1 MAELPRFTAGSDPGS
16 SFFQL
21 LTASE
26 AQRGLGNRG
35 DIISCETGWSA
46 PTPDATTIVAIR
58 SADGVVIAGDR
69 RATMGH
75 AIDTRDIRKVFRTDR
90 FSAVGIAG
98 AAGPA
103 VEMVRLFQVE
113 LEHYEKVE
121 GTALTLEG
129 KANRLSTLV
138 RSNLSAAMAGLAVVP
153 LFVGFDRRAERGR
166 VFKYDLTGGR
176 YEEGDFYAI
185 GSGSIHA
192 RNWIKAKW
200 SPDQTTNDA
209 VALAIASL
217 INAADEDAG
226 TGGPDFI
233 RGIYPIVATISADGF
248 SLVDNDVVADLAR
261 SLVED
266 VIR

>member
-1 MAELPRFTAGSDPGS
+1 MAELPRFEAGTDPGS
-16 SFFQL
+16 SFFNL
-21 LTASE
+21 LTLVGGSASE
-26 AQRGLGNRG
+26 QRLGG
-35 DIISCETGWSA
+35 HD
-46 PTPDATTIVAIR
+46 TPATPSATTIVAIR

-75 AIDTRDIRKVFRTDR
+75 AIDTRDIKKVFRTDR
-90 FSAVGIAG
+90 YSAVGIAG

-121 GTALTLEG
+121 GTSLTLEG

-138 RSNLSAAMAGLAVVP
+138 RSNLPAAMAGLAVVP
-153 LFVGFDRRAERGR
+153 LFVGFDRRSQLGR

-185 GSGSIHA
+185 GSGSVHA

-200 SPDQTTNDA
+200 DQATDTESA

-226 TGGPDFI
+226 TGGPDFV
-233 RGIYPIVATISADGF
+233 RGIYPIVATITEEGF
-248 SLVDNDVVADLAR
+248 ELVPDDTVAALAR
-261 SLVED
+261 SLIAE

>member
-26 AQRGLGNRG
+26 AQRGLGNPG

-103 VEMVRLFQVE
+103 A
-113 LEHYEKVE
+113 
-121 GTALTLEG
+121 TARHE
-129 KANRLSTLV
+129 RP
-138 RSNLSAAMAGLAVVP
+138 LAP
-153 LFVGFDRRAERGR
+153 G
-166 VFKYDLTGGR
+166 GGR
-176 YEEGDFYAI
+176 RPRAPRPV
-185 GSGSIHA
+185 A
-192 RNWIKAKW
+192 
-200 SPDQTTNDA
+200 
-209 VALAIASL
+209 ALAPPTPLAPRPPPRREGGYPAPFRRLLHSL
-217 INAADEDAG
+217 
-226 TGGPDFI
+226 
-233 RGIYPIVATISADGF
+233 
-248 SLVDNDVVADLAR
+248 
-261 SLVED
+261 
-266 VIR
+266 